1 VLVHRG
7 QLDCD
12 AGRFARGRAGE
23 GNAVSLRGRMIEE
36 RAALPDGGEVLIR
49 IGVLP
54 DPYVPKKQLDTV
66 TIELER
72 AGEHIAAVTTMLS
85 PEQESEA
92 LAMAREVKAGIEA
105 GEVEPTAAGI
115 ETYADRIPAP

>member
-1 VLVHRG
+1 
-7 QLDCD
+7 LD
-12 AGRFARGRAGE
+12 RRPAGE

-54 DPYVPKKQLDTV
+54 DPYVAKKQLDTV

-72 AGEHIAAVTTMLS
+72 AGEHIAAVTTMLT

-105 GEVEPTAAGI
+105 GEFEPTAAAI
-115 ETYADRIPAP
+115 EVYADRIPAP